1 MIENV
6 HHIIY
11 QEGFKSEIDE
21 EHITTLVVS
30 ETDHYAGNTE
40 ILSLSRNRLIFDTEM
55 K

>member
-30 ETDHYAGNTE
+30 ETDNYAGNTE
-40 ILSLSRNRLIFDTEM
+40 ILSLSRERLIFDTEM